1 MREKAKRILIT
12 GASGFIGSALFKKLS
27 EGGYDVWGIA
37 RQRSVEDRILLADLL
52 SYESTCLAF
61 SKMPDCQILIHA
73 AALAH
78 SEKKNKGNSYFRI
91 NSIITQNVVRVV
103 KDMAIQPHFIFLSS
117 IAVYGED
124 GHNDPIKITE
134 KLRPSTEYGIS
145 KVYCEEIVRRSGFQK
160 YHILRLAPVFDQ
172 YHAKDIR
179 KRVYFPGQSK
189 FKMRVT
195 PSPQYSFCHIE
206 TLKKTI
212 FELLQNEDQNSS
224 VINVT
229 DQETY
234 DQNWLIKQFP
244 GVEMPCPT
252 IVLMPWYYLSLLL
265 FPKIGYAS
273 RCLFWKLFKNN
284 LYE

>member
-1 MREKAKRILIT
+1 MREKDKRILIT
-12 GASGFIGSALFKKLS
+12 GASGFIGNALFKKLS

-37 RQRSVEDRILLADLL
+37 KQKSAEDKIITADLL
-52 SYESTCLAF
+52 SYESTRLALC
-61 SKMPDCQILIHA
+61 KTPTCQVIIHA

-78 SEKKNKGNSYFRI
+78 SEKKNRGNSYFRI

-117 IAVYGED
+117 VAVYGED
-124 GHNDPIKITE
+124 GHNNPVNVSE
-134 KLRPSTEYGIS
+134 KLRPSTDYGMS
-145 KVYCEEIVRRSGFQK
+145 KVYCEEIIRQSGIQK

-172 YHAKDIR
+172 RHVKDIR

-189 FKMRVT
+189 FKMRII

-206 TLKKTI
+206 TLKETI

-234 DQNWLIKQFP
+234 DQNCLIKQFP
-244 GVEMPCPT
+244 GVEMPCPI

-265 FPKIGYAS
+265 FPKIGYAF